1 MKLSISEAPRRLP
14 GLARQIRRDPGTRV
28 EITVHDEL
36 VAELRSAKPE
46 PEPGATARALL
57 EVIRKLPGRR
67 GKKTDV
73 SSHVKDH
80 LYGSDD

>member
-1 MKLSISEAPRRLP
+1 MKLSISETRRQLP
-14 GLARQIRRDPGTRV
+14 GLVRQIRQDPGTRV
-28 EITVHDEL
+28 EITVHNEV

-46 PEPGATARALL
+46 PEPGAAARALV
-57 EVIRKLPGRR
+57 EIIRRLPRHR

-80 LYGSDD
+80 HYGRDD